1 MVEKKVNTKE
11 VEKQVKKDLKKEK
24 KQKNGTGI
32 LKIVLVPLLIT
43 VVLVAAIYLVMDKMI
58 EKETLL
64 KNVVVASQ
72 DIRVNAY
79 ITPDKVDE
87 YFKVISV
94 DGAAVAENAYTSM
107 KDLKEK
113 GFYTNIPIGSG
124 QILYSGNIKP
134 TDAKLDKY

>member
-1 MVEKKVNTKE
+1 MFEKKVNTKE

-24 KQKNGTGI
+24 KQKNGIGI

-43 VVLVAAIYLVMDKMI
+43 VVLVAAIYLVMDKMT

-94 DGAAVAENAYTSM
+94 DGVAVAENAYTSM
-107 KDLKEK
+107 KDLKE
-113 GFYTNIPIGSG
+113 
-124 QILYSGNIKP
+124 
-134 TDAKLDKY
+134 